1 MTVATAR
8 TRPRP
13 AAAEP
18 ALGVAGA
25 ARPRIAVRLET
36 PAWRRRLPNAAA
48 WCRRAA
54 ATALA
59 GEAPRLKGI
68 ELSILLADDALL
80 RGLNRDYRGKDR
92 PTNVLSFAAGDDDS
106 GQDGRPRLLG
116 DVVLALETCVAEA
129 EAQGK
134 PLAHHLAHLVVH
146 GVLHLLGHDH
156 EDEAE
161 AERMEACERAILARL
176 DIPDPYGPDPNRP
189 IMAASADPDLSR

>member
-8 TRPRP
+8 TRPPP

-18 ALGVAGA
+18 ARRLADSV
-25 ARPRIAVRLET
+25 RPQIAVRLET
-36 PAWRRRLPNAAA
+36 PAWRRHLPDATA

-59 GEAPRLKGI
+59 AEAPQLEGI
-68 ELSILLADDALL
+68 ELSILLADDARLQ
-80 RGLNRDYRGKDR
+80 GLNRDYRGKDR
-92 PTNVLSFAAGDDDS
+92 PTNVLSFAAGEDDP
-106 GQDGRPRLLG
+106 GPAGRPRLLG
-116 DVVLALETCVAEA
+116 DVVLALETCAAEA
-129 EAQGK
+129 EAQAK

-161 AERMEACERAILARL
+161 AERMEARERAILAKL
-176 DIPDPYGPDPNRP
+176 DIPDPYRPILVAADDPDPR
-189 IMAASADPDLSR
+189 R